1 MIIVGDNLKEL
12 IGQHGMVEPNS
23 NSYDV
28 NSIALS
34 LDKKIIHII
43 PDLTEN
49 PIVTYGSAIPTKW
62 IKEVDINNHDG
73 IIIEPKSCILAC
85 SYEKITIP
93 MGYFGLLQTKGSL
106 ARLFVSLHCSD
117 GQIEAGF
124 NGKITFEI
132 CNLSNFKV
140 RLRPGDKVGSLFIM
154 KASTRDTKPY
164 KGRYNSADRPT
175 IQTPQ
180 Q

>member
-1 MIIVGDNLKEL
+1 MIVVGDNLKQL
-12 IGQHGMVEPNS
+12 IDQHQMVLPFNDS
-23 NSYDV
+23 FDV

-34 LDKKIIHII
+34 LDKKIVHITPTSI
-43 PDLTEN
+43 DDQ
-49 PIVTYGSAIPTKW
+49 IITYGSALPATW
-62 IKEVDINNHDG
+62 IKEVNINNHDG
-73 IIIEPKSCILAC
+73 VIIEPKSCVLAC
-85 SYEKITIP
+85 SFEKIAIP

-124 NGKITFEI
+124 DGKITFEI
-132 CNLSNFKV
+132 CNLSNFRV
-140 RLRPGDKVGSLFIM
+140 RLRAGDKVGSLFVI
-154 KASTRDTKPY
+154 KTSTRDTKPY
-164 KGRYNSADRPT
+164 GGRYNSADRPT